1 MHAFEY
7 TTHSAPAVH
16 QRVVSNPLPDS
27 IAELILLDKSC
38 HVDHEGFD
46 LNEIEQEYYKH
57 NNVSLIKDPTW
68 YKDGGMENGTN
79 AIILPWFEQFNCE
92 NLIIDHSHFVF
103 RYPLMGD
110 AREQVLKY
118 ASQRPELLRLLSVQ
132 FKCGLDLC
140 IDYFSETRVE
150 PIVHIEWDFDNVYD
164 LRKASYEIESIV
176 THQEWMEAI
185 PSILRYNQ
193 LARNKKIDAFA
204 QADTRSML
212 LFGEKS
218 YKLLATL

>member
-1 MHAFEY
+1 MYAFEY
-7 TTHSAPAVH
+7 TTHLAPMVY
-16 QRVVSNPLPDS
+16 QGIVCNPLPDY
-27 IAELILLDKSC
+27 IAEHILLNKSC

-46 LNEIEQEYYKH
+46 LNEIEQEYYRH
-57 NNVSLIKDPTW
+57 NNVSLTKDATW

-79 AIILPWFEQFNCE
+79 AMILPWFEQFNADK
-92 NLIIDHSHFVF
+92 LIVDHSHFVF
-103 RYPLMGD
+103 RYPIMGE
-110 AREQVLKY
+110 AREQILSY
-118 ASQRPELLRLLSVQ
+118 ATKRPELLRILGVQ

-150 PIVHIEWDFDNVYD
+150 PIVHIEWDFDNSNE
-164 LRKASYEIESIV
+164 LQIASYEINSIIAKWEWVESIP
-176 THQEWMEAI
+176 A
-185 PSILRYNQ
+185 ILRYNQ
-193 LARNKKIDAFA
+193 LARTKKIDAFA

>member
-1 MHAFEY
+1 MYTFEY
-7 TTHSAPAVH
+7 TTRLAPIVY
-16 QRVVSNPLPDS
+16 QGIVYDPLPEH
-27 IAELILLDKSC
+27 IAELVLLNKSC

-57 NNVSLIKDPTW
+57 NNVSLVKDPTW

-79 AIILPWFEQFNCE
+79 AIILPWFEQSNRE
-92 NLIIDHSHFVF
+92 KLIIDHSHFVF
-103 RYPLMGD
+103 RYPIMGE
-110 AREQVLKY
+110 AREQILKY
-118 ASQRPELLRLLSVQ
+118 AVQRPELLRILSVQ

-140 IDYFSETRVE
+140 IDYFSDERVE
-150 PIVHIEWDFDNVYD
+150 PIVHVEWDFESIND
-164 LRKASYEIESIV
+164 LQKASCDIESIIA
-176 THQEWMEAI
+176 QCEWMNSI
-185 PSILRYNQ
+185 PAILRYNQ
-193 LARNKKIDAFA
+193 LARKKRIDAFA